1 MPCETFNRND
11 NAWIECFEEA
21 VRYLSGQRVV
31 ALTHDPCQDPPGLW
45 DRFRTHRLEIFDTLP
60 SIPFAEQDYG
70 LHLIE
75 EILLGMGR
83 TLTEFRLPRPQHDWN
98 RDDPLIRHELD
109 YDPITELCI

>member
-1 MPCETFNRND
+1 M
-11 NAWIECFEEA
+11 
-21 VRYLSGQRVV
+21 
-31 ALTHDPCQDPPGLW
+31 
-45 DRFRTHRLEIFDTLP
+45 P
-60 SIPFAEQDYG
+60 SIPFAEQDYE

-109 YDPITELCI
+109 YGALHIGSSTKFDIINAAIVDDPHSALFFLQGYAGTGKPFFIKQFTITFEPR